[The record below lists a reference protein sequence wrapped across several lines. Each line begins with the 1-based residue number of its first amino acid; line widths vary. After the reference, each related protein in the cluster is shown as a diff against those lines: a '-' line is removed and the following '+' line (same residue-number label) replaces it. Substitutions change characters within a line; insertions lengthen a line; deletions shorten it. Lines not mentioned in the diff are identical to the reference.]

1 MQLHVYHIKDKVIER
16 STFCAATNTE
26 IIKVNTRERRHSE
39 ALRVESKVAIDCI
52 KDNLFLN
59 ACYLSNT
66 VSTLVASST
75 MREYCWANDHT
86 TR

>member
-1 MQLHVYHIKDKVIER
+1 MRLHVYHIKDKVIER
-16 STFCAATNTE
+16 STFHAATNTE
-26 IIKVNTRERRHSE
+26 IIKVNTRERRHS
-39 ALRVESKVAIDCI
+39 ALRVKSKVAIDCI

-66 VSTLVASST
+66 VSTFVASST
-75 MREYCWANDHT
+75 MKEYCSANDHT